1 MPNRFAMRQLKL
13 SYLDKVQQEATAFL
27 QERIKHDFL
36 RPERE
41 LTLDLSIAEA
51 ELLASANESVRAQA
65 ESGALKEIHARFN
78 NAQARAGSEY
88 FAIREQ
94 LAKTLQII
102 EAKENEI
109 YSRLLDGEFGEG
121 FHKVKLHGQSSPLVD
136 LLSLATGDI
145 SFSNLSI
152 VEGAISNGHESA
164 EQLKNVQGWLHS
176 FMGIKHEIFKLE
188 TTLKEAFCNHVS
200 HGEEEESLSRDEFKN
215 YKASRDAYGENFSR
229 QEVAPFAQSDYDAFV
244 GQIKELAE
252 GRGKSLINDFK
263 EYEQAFT
270 ARKNVYDSFTTGS
283 SSEAMQAF
291 RTDLLQ
297 HLAGSIVVKEHRQ
310 RYQKE

>member
-1 MPNRFAMRQLKL
+1 M
-13 SYLDKVQQEATAFL
+13 
-27 QERIKHDFL
+27 
-36 RPERE
+36 
-41 LTLDLSIAEA
+41 
-51 ELLASANESVRAQA
+51 
-65 ESGALKEIHARFN
+65 
-78 NAQARAGSEY
+78 
-88 FAIREQ
+88 
-94 LAKTLQII
+94 
-102 EAKENEI
+102 
-109 YSRLLDGEFGEG
+109 
-121 FHKVKLHGQSSPLVD
+121 VD
-136 LLSLATGDI
+136 LLSLATGDN

-176 FMGIKHEIFKLE
+176 YMGIKHEIFKLE
-188 TTLKEAFCNHVS
+188 TSLKEAFCNHVS
-200 HGEEEESLSRDEFKN
+200 QGEEEESLSRDEFKN
-215 YKASRDAYGENFSR
+215 FKASRDAYGENFSR

-252 GRGKSLINDFK
+252 GRGKSLLNDFK

-270 ARKNVYDSFTTGS
+270 TRKNVYDSFTSGS

-310 RYQKE
+310 RYQKEQFDRFVASLQYNRLFARGLNLREFCEEYANMIEVLIEDSHNDRSPKIEANYDDFGERTIRPLNATIFYYFFSADRRKRTFAQWFLAAARYPNDRVRRAYMRFFA